1 MGCASI
7 KIRFAVGVGG
17 CGRSVRSAHAQN
29 DVVMFVIKYHVFQE
43 VHKAEIDPVDL
54 SSSS

>member
-1 MGCASI
+1 MGDSSI
-7 KIRFAVGVGG
+7 KIRVTVGVEGF
-17 CGRSVRSAHAQN
+17 RQSVRSARGQN